1 MNWIFQWC
9 SELRILRQSAR
20 GKALPGLHR
29 SSPLFPCEKKKN
41 KTGRPW
47 KYNAIH
53 IRIKNYTYEVT
64 SCAGAL
70 SPRSST
76 ACSRCTGPKP
86 CALHRAPCYR
96 PRTAYKKGRL
106 PHGSGIFPVA
116 RDTGDEWPFWYSI
129 VLTCL
134 VALEASSLHSHFLTA
149 HHTCTV
155 FLNLIFLLILFFSS
169 FSPWNFSRANFPS
182 CKKTVNAKV

>member
-1 MNWIFQWC
+1 MLWTSGSTAKC
-9 SELRILRQSAR
+9 E

-29 SSPLFPCEKKKN
+29 TSPLFPCEKKHN

-53 IRIKNYTYEVT
+53 ILIKNYTYEVT

-86 CALHRAPCYR
+86 CALHRAPCDR
-96 PRTAYKKGRL
+96 PRTAHKKGHL

-116 RDTGDEWPFWYSI
+116 RDTDDEWPFWCSPAYLLRRPVSI
-129 VLTCL
+129 V
-134 VALEASSLHSHFLTA
+134 SLHSTPYMHCVSQSYFSFNHIFFIYLTME
-149 HHTCTV
+149 
-155 FLNLIFLLILFFSS
+155 LLKSQFSKLQK
-169 FSPWNFSRANFPS
+169 N
-182 CKKTVNAKV
+182 C